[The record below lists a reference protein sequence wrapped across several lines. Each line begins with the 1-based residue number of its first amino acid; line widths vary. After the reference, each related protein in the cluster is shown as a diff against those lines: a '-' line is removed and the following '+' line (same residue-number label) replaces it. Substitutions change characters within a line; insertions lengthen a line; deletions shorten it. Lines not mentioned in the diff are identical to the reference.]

1 MPTIYSEFT
10 TNGNNLLADIRTAI
24 LTSTDWSRPNAGSLP
39 NLLKC
44 TTTRGA
50 DMIIKL
56 DEAAITQQRMAV
68 SAFRTHDGTTGVD
81 KVVRYLK
88 WKYNSSGTLATMP
101 IRCIV
106 SAGKEHLFIS
116 VEGPRPGEDGTDHAQ
131 YGSIRN
137 YVFFSDVVPYFE
149 SPDDVNPCVAFGGGR
164 TVESANADW
173 INGSFTVVLSRT
185 RTGTSIEPWPTA
197 RLTMLDASQVL
208 GLSYPVQRQTA
219 NGTTFLSPYVV
230 FEDRDGIRGRLSSFF
245 FGGFNFADAQDAPI
259 LSAGSKVTYNGSPYR
274 LLAVSK
280 GGGASNERAFDAFG
294 PASNQSG
301 GTHYRSPIVA
311 VPIV

>member
-1 MPTIYSEFT
+1 MATIYSEFT
-10 TNGNNLLADIRTAI
+10 SNGTNLLADIRTAI

-50 DMIIKL
+50 DMIIRL
-56 DEAAITQQRMAV
+56 DEAAITQQRMVV

-88 WKYNSSGTLATMP
+88 YKSASTGTLATMP
-101 IRCIV
+101 IRCVV

-116 VEGPRPGEDGTDHAQ
+116 VEGPRPGEDGSDHAQ
-131 YGSIRN
+131 YGSVRN

-164 TVESANADW
+164 TGDNQGADW
-173 INGSFTVVLSRT
+173 VNGSMTLALSRT
-185 RTGTSIEPWPTA
+185 RTGTEPWSTS
-197 RLTMLDASQVL
+197 RLAMLDVPQMV
-208 GLSYPVQRQTA
+208 GFYPIQRQTA
-219 NGTTFLSPYVV
+219 NGTTYLSPFVV

-245 FGGFNFADAQDAPI
+245 FGGWNFSDQYDSPL
-259 LSAGSKVTYNGSPYR
+259 LSVGSKVTYNGSPYR
-274 LLAVSK
+274 LLGVSK
-280 GGGASNERAFDAFG
+280 GNGSERGYDAFG
-294 PASNQSG
+294 GINNSSG
-301 GTHYRSPIVA
+301 GLQYRSPVVA